1 MKSSFDFKKYLIRV
15 AKYLVYMAVVF
26 FLIITIF
33 ALTSGQ
39 KEFNYESLFRAGTGI
54 QLLVFFIVMSFAYP
68 LVSFIKKR
76 AYLNHPF
83 AEEREKVLKVFENSN
98 YIIVAQEATT
108 ITFRHKSPVTR
119 LFRMYEDTIIVDFSD
134 NPIILEGMRKDVF
147 RLARSIEYATRE
159 VSE

>member
-1 MKSSFDFKKYLIRV
+1 MKSGFDFKKYLIRV
-15 AKYLVYMAVVF
+15 VKYLVYMAIVF

-39 KEFNYESLFRAGTGI
+39 KEFNYESLFRAGTGT
-54 QLLVFFIVMSFAYP
+54 QLLIFYFVISFVYP

-76 AYLNHPF
+76 AYLNRPF

-98 YIIVAQEATT
+98 YIIVAESANT

-119 LFRMYEDTIIVDFSD
+119 MFRMYEDTIVVDFTD
-134 NPIILEGMRKDVF
+134 NPIVLDGMRKDVF

-159 VSE
+159 ASE